1 MMTNPR
7 GKGFQAKQEGQNN
20 NNNDGNIMTSYNK
33 AASSSTTTSR
43 QWSGFRNPRIVR
55 VSRTFGGKDR
65 HSKVSTVR
73 GLRDRRI
80 RLSVPTAIQ
89 LYDLQ
94 DRLGLS
100 QPSKVI
106 DWLLEVTED
115 DIDKL
120 PPLQLLPHHGL
131 LNATSSA
138 HHQFHHHQQQILN
151 PLNVPFFDVNQKLTE
166 QVVLDES
173 KGKSIKANDHQR
185 DHDDE
190 AFSQKLFP
198 IGNMPSSIPGLLN
211 NAMAYNNYFHHHSSE
226 PSSLSLSQFGS
237 SHGFPLMPQMDHMM
251 SSNNGLS
258 FSTTSMPMA
267 SGSQLFF
274 CPSTATPVP
283 SLFGPYAPYITTT
296 TPVVENSS
304 TSNDRQ
310 PELRQTN
317 NHMIQLLSSSSTTST
332 ALQNFAPNNA
342 LMPSLQ
348 YSIGSSLRSFP
359 TLVNPKLHSQ
369 NNDGSSSQPNKD
381 HTGS

>member
-1 MMTNPR
+1 MMTDPR

-20 NNNDGNIMTSYNK
+20 NNNDGNTMSSYNK

-106 DWLLEVTED
+106 DWLLEVTDD
-115 DIDKL
+115 DIEKL

-131 LNATSSA
+131 LNTTSTA
-138 HHQFHHHQQQILN
+138 HHQFHHQQQQILN
-151 PLNVPFFDVNQKLTE
+151 PLNVPFFDVNRRLTE

-173 KGKSIKANDHQR
+173 KGKSIK
-185 DHDDE
+185 DHDDQ
-190 AFSQKLFP
+190 ALAQKLFP

-211 NAMAYNNYFHHHSSE
+211 NAMAYNNYFQNHNSE
-226 PSSLSLSQFGS
+226 PSCLSLSQFGS
-237 SHGFPLMPQMDHMM
+237 SSHGFPLAPQMDHMM

-258 FSTTSMPMA
+258 FSNTSMPMA

-283 SLFGPYAPYITTT
+283 SLFGPYAPYITAT
-296 TPVVENSS
+296 TPVGENSS
-304 TSNDRQ
+304 TSNDQQ
-310 PELRQTN
+310 PALRQTS
-317 NHMIQLLSSSSTTST
+317 NHMIQLLSSGNTTS
-332 ALQNFAPNNA
+332 QNFAPNNV

-359 TLVNPKLHSQ
+359 TLDNLKLHSQ
-369 NNDGSSSQPNKD
+369 NHNASSSQPNKD
-381 HTGS
+381 DTGS

>member
-1 MMTNPR
+1 MITNSR
-7 GKGFQAKQEGQNN
+7 GKGFQTKQEGQNN
-20 NNNDGNIMTSYNK
+20 NNNNDGNIMSSFNK

-131 LNATSSA
+131 LNTTST
-138 HHQFHHHQQQILN
+138 HHQFFHQQQFLN
-151 PLNVPFFDVNQKLTE
+151 PVNVPFFDVNQRISE

-173 KGKSIKANDHQR
+173 KGKSIKANDDHQHD
-185 DHDDE
+185 DHDQQVL
-190 AFSQKLFP
+190 AQKLFS

-211 NAMAYNNYFHHHSSE
+211 NAMAYNNYFHHHNSE

-237 SHGFPLMPQMDHMM
+237 SHGFPLVPQMDHMM
-251 SSNNGLS
+251 SNNNGLS

-267 SGSQLFF
+267 SGSQFF
-274 CPSTATPVP
+274 LCPSTATPVP
-283 SLFGPYAPYITTT
+283 SGFGPYTPYITTT
-296 TPVVENSS
+296 TPVVENS
-304 TSNDRQ
+304 DDDQ
-310 PELRQTN
+310 PALRQTN
-317 NHMIQLLSSSSTTST
+317 NHMIQLLSSSSSITS
-332 ALQNFAPNNA
+332 QNFGTNNGP
-342 LMPSLQ
+342 MPSLQ

-369 NNDGSSSQPNKD
+369 NNNGSSSEPNKD

>member
-1 MMTNPR
+1 MMMTDPR
-7 GKGFQAKQEGQNN
+7 GKGFQAKEEGQHKS
-20 NNNDGNIMTSYNK
+20 NNDGNIISSYNK

-131 LNATSSA
+131 LNTTSTS
-138 HHQFHHHQQQILN
+138 HHQLHHHQVLN
-151 PLNVPFFDVNQKLTE
+151 PLNVPFFDVNRRLTE
-166 QVVLDES
+166 QIVLDES
-173 KGKSIKANDHQR
+173 KGKSIKENDNLQ
-185 DHDDE
+185 DHDDQ
-190 AFSQKLFP
+190 ALAQKLFP

-211 NAMAYNNYFHHHSSE
+211 NAMAYNNYFHHHNSE
-226 PSSLSLSQFGS
+226 HSCLSLSQFGS
-237 SHGFPLMPQMDHMM
+237 NIHGFPPLPQMDHMM

-283 SLFGPYAPYITTT
+283 SLFGPYAPYITTST
-296 TPVVENSS
+296 SAVENSS
-304 TSNDRQ
+304 TGNDHQSNS
-310 PELRQTN
+310 
-317 NHMIQLLSSSSTTST
+317 HMIQLLSSSSTTS
-332 ALQNFAPNNA
+332 QHFAPNNA

-348 YSIGSSLRSFP
+348 YSIGPSLRSFP
-359 TLVNPKLHSQ
+359 TLDNPKLHLQ
-369 NNDGSSSQPNKD
+369 NHNGSSSQLDKD

>member
-1 MMTNPR
+1 MITNSR
-7 GKGFQAKQEGQNN
+7 GKSFQAKQEGQNN
-20 NNNDGNIMTSYNK
+20 NNNDGNIMSSFNK

-131 LNATSSA
+131 LNTTST
-138 HHQFHHHQQQILN
+138 HHQFLHQQQILN
-151 PLNVPFFDVNQKLTE
+151 PLNVPFFDVNQSLSE

-173 KGKSIKANDHQR
+173 KGKSIKANDHHQHD
-185 DHDDE
+185 DHDQQ
-190 AFSQKLFP
+190 ALAQKLFP

-211 NAMAYNNYFHHHSSE
+211 NAMAYNNYFQHHNSE

-237 SHGFPLMPQMDHMM
+237 SHGYPLVPQMDHMM
-251 SSNNGLS
+251 SNNNGLS

-267 SGSQLFF
+267 SGSQLFL

-283 SLFGPYAPYITTT
+283 PLFGPYTPYITTT
-296 TPVVENSS
+296 TPVVENS
-304 TSNDRQ
+304 DDDQ
-310 PELRQTN
+310 PALRQTN
-317 NHMIQLLSSSSTTST
+317 NHMIQLLSSSSSITS
-332 ALQNFAPNNA
+332 QNFGINNG

-369 NNDGSSSQPNKD
+369 NNNGSSSQPNKD